1 MAQCPL
7 PGDCVAKLGKVH
19 ATSNNRIAAGTLL
32 NQNCVFESG
41 VESILRTSLLK
52 IVLQHNRGEADA
64 GRQVSLTDRV
74 ENGPKRT

>member
-1 MAQCPL
+1 
-7 PGDCVAKLGKVH
+7 VH

-52 IVLQHNRGEADA
+52 IVLQHNRPKADI
-64 GRQVSLTDRV
+64 RRYKDDF
-74 ENGPKRT
+74 RTRLSSGQARASVTG